1 MAVVRGRPSGL
12 PVHGVNPP
20 VCEPAHSCHPSVSQL
35 NGGNSS
41 SLRIITMTIQKP
53 LHHYTK
59 MSHPATDNPVLLI
72 DANAPLRDL
81 HACAAERLNA
91 VLKYLDL
98 MACIRLPDHAEH
110 DINTV
115 TNIAKIM
122 VQDVSDVF
130 RVIEQRG
137 FDIT

>member
-1 MAVVRGRPSGL
+1 
-12 PVHGVNPP
+12 
-20 VCEPAHSCHPSVSQL
+20 
-35 NGGNSS
+35 
-41 SLRIITMTIQKP
+41 MTTQKP
-53 LHHYTK
+53 LLPYTK
-59 MSHPATDNPVLLI
+59 MSHPATDRPVLLI
-72 DANAPLRDL
+72 DADAPLRDL

-115 TNIAKIM
+115 TNIARIM

-137 FDIT
+137 FDAFS

>member
-1 MAVVRGRPSGL
+1 
-12 PVHGVNPP
+12 
-20 VCEPAHSCHPSVSQL
+20 
-35 NGGNSS
+35 
-41 SLRIITMTIQKP
+41 MTIKKP
-53 LHHYTK
+53 LHQYAH
-59 MSHPATDNPVLLI
+59 MSHPATDHPVLLI

-98 MACIRLPDHAEH
+98 VTCIRLSDHAEH

-115 TNIAKIM
+115 TNIARIM

-137 FDIT
+137 YNAPNI

>member
-1 MAVVRGRPSGL
+1 
-12 PVHGVNPP
+12 
-20 VCEPAHSCHPSVSQL
+20 
-35 NGGNSS
+35 
-41 SLRIITMTIQKP
+41 MTSDKP
-53 LHHYTK
+53 LHHYAE
-59 MSHPATDNPVLLI
+59 MSHPATYHPVLLI

-98 MACIRLPDHAEH
+98 MACIRLPDHAEQ

-115 TNIAKIM
+115 TNIARIM

-137 FDIT
+137 FDAGLMT

>member
-1 MAVVRGRPSGL
+1 MP
-12 PVHGVNPP
+12 
-20 VCEPAHSCHPSVSQL
+20 
-35 NGGNSS
+35 
-41 SLRIITMTIQKP
+41 TDKP
-53 LHHYTK
+53 RHHYAK
-59 MSHPATDNPVLLI
+59 MSHPATDHPVLFI

-81 HACAAERLNA
+81 HACAFERLTA

-98 MACIRLPDHAEH
+98 IACTRLPDHAEH

-115 TNIAKIM
+115 TNIARIM

-137 FDIT
+137 FEPAS

>member
-1 MAVVRGRPSGL
+1 MTMN
-12 PVHGVNPP
+12 NPP
-20 VCEPAHSCHPSVSQL
+20 RRFIPMSQL
-35 NGGNSS
+35 
-41 SLRIITMTIQKP
+41 
-53 LHHYTK
+53 
-59 MSHPATDNPVLLI
+59 ATDHPVLLI

-98 MACIRLPDHAEH
+98 MACIRLPDHAEQ

-115 TNIAKIM
+115 TNIARIM

-137 FDIT
+137 FDAGLMT

>member
-1 MAVVRGRPSGL
+1 MPTDKTLS
-12 PVHGVNPP
+12 
-20 VCEPAHSCHPSVSQL
+20 
-35 NGGNSS
+35 
-41 SLRIITMTIQKP
+41 
-53 LHHYTK
+53 HYAK
-59 MSHPATDNPVLLI
+59 MSHPATDHPVLLI

-98 MACIRLPDHAEH
+98 IACTRLQDHSEH

-115 TNIAKIM
+115 TNIARIM

-130 RVIEQRG
+130 RVIEKRG
-137 FDIT
+137 DT

>member
-1 MAVVRGRPSGL
+1 
-12 PVHGVNPP
+12 
-20 VCEPAHSCHPSVSQL
+20 
-35 NGGNSS
+35 
-41 SLRIITMTIQKP
+41 MTIKKP
-53 LHHYTK
+53 LHQYAH
-59 MSHPATDNPVLLI
+59 MSHPASDHPVLLI
-72 DANAPLRDL
+72 DTNAPLRDL

-98 MACIRLPDHAEH
+98 IACARLPDHAEH

-115 TNIAKIM
+115 TNIARIM

-137 FDIT
+137 FEPEP